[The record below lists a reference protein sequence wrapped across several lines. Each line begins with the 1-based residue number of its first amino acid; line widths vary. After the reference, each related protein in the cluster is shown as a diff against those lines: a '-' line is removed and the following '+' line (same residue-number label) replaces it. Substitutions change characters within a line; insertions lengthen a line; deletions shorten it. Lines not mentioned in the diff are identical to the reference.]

1 MDQIQIDPA
10 YAERLRA
17 CGLATAE
24 AALSRTDGRVC
35 AWSRSTDTLRI
46 DVPDGGPGLYVKRYV
61 YATWARRLRGIFR
74 GTFFGEHRAAA
85 EYRLLSEM
93 RRLGI
98 PAVRPIA
105 CGARRVGHVVT
116 ACFLITEEAP
126 EARNLTA
133 FAADVA
139 VGRTRLSVRQRQG
152 MIDSLA
158 QQVAEAHLAGFAHGQ
173 LFWRNILARIGPAG
187 DGEFFFLDARPRRA
201 GRRMGRL
208 PDWWI
213 EELAHLAA
221 SARPFT
227 TRSER
232 MRFLVG
238 YYGARQ
244 LTPRRRE
251 QIRTIDRLAL
261 RWSKHEQQRIRMNER
276 FDEWNRRLS
285 DEQALGP
292 GNSP

>member
-1 MDQIQIDPA
+1 MDQIRIDPA
-10 YAERLRA
+10 YLDRLQV
-17 CGLATAE
+17 CGLATVQAV
-24 AALSRTDGRVC
+24 LSCTGGRVC
-35 AWSRSTDTLRI
+35 AWSRSTDTLRVE
-46 DVPDGGPGLYVKRYV
+46 VPDGGPGLYVKRYL
-61 YATWARRLRGIFR
+61 YSSWSRRLRGTFR

-98 PAVRPIA
+98 PAVRPVA
-105 CGARRVGHVVT
+105 CGARRVAHFVT

-126 EARNLTA
+126 DTRNLTA

-139 VGRTRLSVRQRQG
+139 SRRTQLTVRQRQA
-152 MIDSLA
+152 MIDALA
-158 QQVAEAHLAGFAHGQ
+158 QHVAEAHVAGFAHGQ

-187 DGEFFFLDARPRRA
+187 DGEFFLLDARPRRA
-201 GRRMGRL
+201 GRRLGRRA
-208 PDWWI
+208 DWWM

-238 YYGARQ
+238 YNGARR
-244 LTPRRRE
+244 LSPERRE
-251 QIRTIDRLAL
+251 QIRAIDRLAQ
-261 RWSKHEQQRIRMNER
+261 RWSAHELQRIRMNAR
-276 FDEWNRRLS
+276 FDEWNRRLEE
-285 DEQALGP
+285 EQAAHPEIAL
-292 GNSP
+292 